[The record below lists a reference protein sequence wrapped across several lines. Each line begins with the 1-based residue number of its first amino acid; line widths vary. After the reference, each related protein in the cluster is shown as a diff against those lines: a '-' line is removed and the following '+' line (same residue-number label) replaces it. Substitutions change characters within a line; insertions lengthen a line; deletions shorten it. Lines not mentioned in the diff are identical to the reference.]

1 MNSRLFV
8 GNLSFNTSEEAIRDA
23 FAEFGEIVE
32 AKLVTDRDTG
42 RSRGFAF
49 VELTS
54 NEAAEKAI
62 QEMNGALL
70 DGRPLR
76 VNLAEARRD
85 SRGGGGGG
93 GGGGFGALPA
103 PTEPYQFVLLCLDR
117 KTGQTK
123 WQKVAR
129 EEVPHE
135 GHHRDHGFSSYSPVT
150 DGEHVYAY
158 FGSRGLHCYDM
169 AGNPKWQKDFGR
181 MQTRNGFGEGSS
193 PALFRDTARRGSR
206 AALRAV
212 PAPRRR
218 VVRVLPGRAVGS
230 AAGERARLPRVDPV
244 DRRAV
249 HP

>member
-54 NEAAEKAI
+54 NEAAQKAI

-93 GGGGFGALPA
+93 GGG
-103 PTEPYQFVLLCLDR
+103 
-117 KTGQTK
+117 
-123 WQKVAR
+123 
-129 EEVPHE
+129 
-135 GHHRDHGFSSYSPVT
+135 FSR
-150 DGEHVYAY
+150 
-158 FGSRGLHCYDM
+158 SRGGGGGGD
-169 AGNPKWQKDFGR
+169 R
-181 MQTRNGFGEGSS
+181 SS
-193 PALFRDTARRGSR
+193 RGSE
-206 AALRAV
+206 
-212 PAPRRR
+212 RRNR
-218 VVRVLPGRAVGS
+218 W
-230 AAGERARLPRVDPV
+230 
-244 DRRAV
+244 
-249 HP
+249 